1 MIPQNR
7 GKVKPN
13 PPEESFLRQSPEQ
26 NARTKRYKILFC
38 ICPYALPKI
47 RKMYCTAIKTTKI
60 QIILYKT
67 NGAKEKN
74 GAVRTNEQAPRSFAA
89 FVWCGF
95 FFFRFYDNGK
105 TARRKHEF
113 S

>member
-13 PPEESFLRQSPEQ
+13 PPEVSFLRQNPEQ
-26 NARTKRYKILFC
+26 NARTKRNKNILLRMAVC
-38 ICPYALPKI
+38 SSEKPK
-47 RKMYCTAIKTTKI
+47 KVCAFPKTLKI
-60 QIILYKT
+60 QTILYKT
-67 NGAKEKN
+67 KGAKEKN
-74 GAVRTNEQAPRSFAA
+74 GAVRTNEQAPCSFVT
-89 FVWCGF
+89 FVRCGF